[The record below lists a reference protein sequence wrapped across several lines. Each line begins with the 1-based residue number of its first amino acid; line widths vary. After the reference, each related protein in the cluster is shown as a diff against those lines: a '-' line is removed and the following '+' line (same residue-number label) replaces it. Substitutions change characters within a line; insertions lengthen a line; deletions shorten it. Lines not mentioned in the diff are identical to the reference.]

1 MNNFRKAR
9 KNLGLTQED
18 VAEKVGVTRPAY
30 IRYETGERE
39 CSFSTLRKL
48 ADIFGVS
55 TDYLL
60 GNDAAPPLPA
70 GESRLLELFRSL
82 PDASKQALLMVAQ
95 QLQVAA
101 K

>member
-1 MNNFRKAR
+1 MNRLYDLRKR
-9 KNLGLTQED
+9 HNLTQTELGELFNISHS
-18 VAEKVGVTRPAY
+18 VINRMELGTRP
-30 IRYETGERE
+30 IRGNELKM
-39 CSFSTLRKL
+39 F
-48 ADIFGVS
+48 ANFFGVS

-60 GNDAAPPLPA
+60 GNDAAPLPA
-70 GESRLLELFRSL
+70 GESRLLELFRAL

>member
-1 MNNFRKAR
+1 MNNFRRAR

-18 VAEKVGVTRPAY
+18 VAEKLGVTRPAY
-30 IRYETGERE
+30 VHYEQGDRE

-70 GESRLLELFRSL
+70 GESRLLELFRAL
-82 PDASKQALLMVAQ
+82 PEAGKQALLMVATQ
-95 QLQVAA
+95 MQPA